1 MRKNNEKT
9 KIEIGKMVIVVTS
22 KDALHIEMN
31 GYTYFV
37 DDSTNEQ
44 LIKKY
49 KDKKWERKN

>member
-1 MRKNNEKT
+1 MRKSNEKT
-9 KIEIGKMVIVVTS
+9 KIEIGKMVIVVTAE
-22 KDALHIEMN
+22 DALHIEMN

-49 KDKKWERKN
+49 KDKKGERK